1 MNISYIV
8 LFTITLLFALAFLD
22 KNIEVI
28 KILAVLT
35 SNLCSGYLGYLMKSL
50 KN

>member
-8 LFTITLLFALAFLD
+8 FFTIGLLFALAFLD
-22 KNIEVI
+22 KDLETI

-50 KN
+50 KE